1 MMQPEAQAR
10 GRRLRSSRGRGLG
23 PKAASSLSPRP
34 GVQSQYFCRARPTSA
49 PLLTISAFPGRLFIG
64 FPFLPSA
71 ARAPISS
78 WGAWPTRRSSPS
90 GTTRSPSTTWR
101 GRRTC
106 RSTSG
111 SAGRAPK
118 GETVRERE
126 RERDLKGAT
135 IPIELTSNAKKGCVT
150 LEIVTATG
158 LWGRVE
164 KDSPFPLQMCLL
176 PTCVDASG
184 SKLWK
189 KALKSV
195 ISCH

>member
-1 MMQPEAQAR
+1 MQELFYTTLYTSWEIIALP
-10 GRRLRSSRGRGLG
+10 GRGII
-23 PKAASSLSPRP
+23 SISLSPRP
-34 GVQSQYFCRARPTSA
+34 GVQSQYFCRARPTSD
-49 PLLTISAFPGRLFIG
+49 PLLKISAFPGRLFIG

-126 RERDLKGAT
+126 REGLERGHNSDRAH
-135 IPIELTSNAKKGCVT
+135 IQHKKR
-150 LEIVTATG
+150 L
-158 LWGRVE
+158 RN
-164 KDSPFPLQMCLL
+164 P
-176 PTCVDASG
+176 
-184 SKLWK
+184 
-189 KALKSV
+189 
-195 ISCH
+195 